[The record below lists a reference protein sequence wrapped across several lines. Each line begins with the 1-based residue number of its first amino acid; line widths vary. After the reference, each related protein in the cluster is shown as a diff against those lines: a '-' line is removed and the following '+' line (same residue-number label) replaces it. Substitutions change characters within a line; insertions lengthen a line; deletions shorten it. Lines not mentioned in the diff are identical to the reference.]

1 VIVLMEYQE
10 LPPDPLLKVAE
21 ETFGLSFLFPYQRL
35 VIHNILE
42 AAANPESS
50 RCRQI
55 VILPTGAGKSLCFSL
70 PGVILPGGTLIIYPL
85 LGLMADQARRFEE
98 ARLSCAVLRGGQT
111 KDERRDLWSRWCRGE
126 IKFLLTNPEALAGQE
141 VQRELRE
148 VPPIH
153 GVVDEA
159 HTVVQWGDSFR
170 PAYAGLGQILAG
182 LGIRHLTAFT
192 ATASP
197 TVLSRIRESLFLDE
211 PAHLVM
217 GNPDRENIHYSVIP
231 TLTPDAELER
241 LLSRQSPDALERPAL
256 VFCRSR
262 DSARLTAAELR
273 YRLGEREIYYY
284 HAGLSREEKKR
295 VEEWFFASEDGILAA
310 TCAYGMG
317 IDKPDIRTVI
327 HYSPPETVEA
337 YLQEAGRGGRDRQP
351 ARAVL
356 LTPPGKPGEAVTEG
370 DKPPT
375 PGPSPGILPP
385 GAPLPDLSLSPDRCR
400 REHLLSLMGADNQTC
415 TGCDVCDGKVLNK
428 PAGLH
433 ELTTFLRRH
442 PRRFTK
448 RQLRFLLAG
457 RGSCELGEPELAGA
471 PGRGLLD
478 YLRPEDVET
487 LIQQARE
494 GGWVVL
500 GNNGVVMRRKKRV

>member
-1 VIVLMEYQE
+1 MISFMENQE
-10 LPPDPLLKVAE
+10 LPPDPLLKAAKD
-21 ETFGLSFLFPYQRL
+21 TFGLSFLFPYQRL

-42 AAANPESS
+42 AAADAESA

-70 PGVILPGGTLIIYPL
+70 PGTMLPGGTLVIYPL

-98 ARLSCAVLRGGQT
+98 AHLGCVVLRGGQT
-111 KDERRDLWSRWCRGE
+111 RVEREAVWSRWKSGE
-126 IKFLLTNPEALAGQE
+126 AKFLLTNPEALASERVQE
-141 VQRELRE
+141 ELRK
-148 VPPIH
+148 VPPSHTVI
-153 GVVDEA
+153 DEA

-170 PAYAGLGQILAG
+170 PAYARLGQIMADLK
-182 LGIRHLTAFT
+182 INHLTAFT

-197 TVLSRIRESLFLDE
+197 VILRRIRESLFLDE

-217 GNPDRENIHYSVIP
+217 GNPDRENIHYTVIP

-241 LLSRQSPDALERPAL
+241 LLSRQNPDAMARPAL

-295 VEEWFFASEDGILAA
+295 VEDWFFASKDGILCA

-317 IDKPDIRTVI
+317 IDKPNIRTVI
-327 HYSPPETVEA
+327 HYSPPGTVEA

-356 LTPPGKPGEAVTEG
+356 LTPPGKPA
-370 DKPPT
+370 
-375 PGPSPGILPP
+375 GPSEKPGGPINSPKELTP
-385 GAPLPDLSLSPDRCR
+385 GAPLPDLTLTSNRCR
-400 REHLLSLMGADNQTC
+400 RETLLTLMGADNCSC
-415 TGCDVCDGKVLNK
+415 TGCDVCDGTVRTEA
-428 PAGLH
+428 AGLR
-433 ELTTFLRRH
+433 ELASFLRRH

-448 RQLRFLLAG
+448 RQLRFLLSG
-457 RGSCELGEPELAGA
+457 RGSCELREPDLAGA
-471 PGRGLLD
+471 PGRGLLSF
-478 YLRPEDVET
+478 LRPEDVDT

-494 GGWVVL
+494 FGWVTL
-500 GNNGVVMRRKKRV
+500 GNKGVVTCRRKRV